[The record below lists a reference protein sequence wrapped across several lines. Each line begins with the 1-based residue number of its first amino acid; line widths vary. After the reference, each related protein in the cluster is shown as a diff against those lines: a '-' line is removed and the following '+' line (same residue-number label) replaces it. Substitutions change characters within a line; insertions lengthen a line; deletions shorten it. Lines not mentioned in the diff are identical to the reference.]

1 MGSRGPVGR
10 SLWARIEARHS
21 RNTDDRG
28 SAPDI
33 TLRAP
38 AHEKW
43 ASVEG
48 RSALIESFEILSGEG
63 VDPALPESFMAQN
76 PEKPARGFCGSKPR
90 KPETYSDCGQPYTQ
104 ARKRATRPT
113 TDPPP

>member
-21 RNTDDRG
+21 RNADDRG

-43 ASVEG
+43 ASVKG
-48 RSALIESFEILSGEG
+48 RSAVVESFEILSGEG
-63 VDPALPESFMAQN
+63 VDPALPGSFMAQTPRN
-76 PEKPARGFCGSKPR
+76 LSEAFVAQNLENR
-90 KPETYSDCGQPYTQ
+90 KPTAIAANLTPGP
-104 ARKRATRPT
+104 
-113 TDPPP
+113 